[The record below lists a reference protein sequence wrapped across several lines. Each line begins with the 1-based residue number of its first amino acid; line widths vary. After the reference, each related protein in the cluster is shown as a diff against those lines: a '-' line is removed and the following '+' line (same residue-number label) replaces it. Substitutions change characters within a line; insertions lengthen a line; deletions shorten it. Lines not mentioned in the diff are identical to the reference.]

1 MKKLGELELYDFHD
15 SLLESINYDRRNN
28 KIDIEVDFCCWKQSQ
43 YRENDDETAIIVLC
57 FENVLYANIPDVT
70 LNSDEIIEFSLSENN
85 TLLKIVAFN
94 DIDNVS
100 YEIIIKADI
109 VKIIKL

>member
-15 SLLESINYDRRNN
+15 SLLESINYDRKKN
-28 KIDIEVDFCCWKQSQ
+28 KINLEVDFCCWKQAK
-43 YRENDDETAIIVLC
+43 YKENDDETAMIVLC

-70 LNSDEIIEFSLSENN
+70 LNSDEIIEFSLFENN

-94 DIDNVS
+94 DIDNAS

-109 VKIIKL
+109 VKMVKL

>member
-1 MKKLGELELYDFHD
+1 MKNLSELDLYDFHD
-15 SLLESINYDRRNN
+15 SLLECIDYDRKNN
-28 KIDIEVDFCCWKQSQ
+28 KINIKIDFCCWRQTQ
-43 YRENDDETAIIVLC
+43 YKENDDETSVILLC
-57 FENVLYANIPDVT
+57 FENVLYANIPDIR
-70 LNSDEIIEFSLSENN
+70 LNSDEIIEFSLLENN

-94 DIDNVS
+94 DINGIS